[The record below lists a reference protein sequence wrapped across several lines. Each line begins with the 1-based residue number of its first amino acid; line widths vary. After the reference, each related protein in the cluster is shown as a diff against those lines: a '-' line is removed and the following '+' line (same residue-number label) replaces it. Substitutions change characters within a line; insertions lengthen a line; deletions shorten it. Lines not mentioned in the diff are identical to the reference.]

1 MFLGALHLFPSDL
14 FPNMYLLSF
23 FQPHLNY
30 ADFHFFVAI
39 VLFGLKHQLNN
50 KVIPNIEYKMFC
62 LESHAVYPC
71 FLRGKF
77 FKKEKRASN
86 EVLTLKNGSDQHFN
100 FRRP

>member
-1 MFLGALHLFPSDL
+1 MKNSVKV
-14 FPNMYLLSF
+14 SF
-23 FQPHLNY
+23 
-30 ADFHFFVAI
+30 
-39 VLFGLKHQLNN
+39 KHQRDN

-71 FLRGKF
+71 FLRGNFSRK
-77 FKKEKRASN
+77 KRALN

>member
-39 VLFGLKHQLNN
+39 VLFGLSCHSFQWLRIFLKLD
-50 KVIPNIEYKMFC
+50 PPPPYK
-62 LESHAVYPC
+62 
-71 FLRGKF
+71 
-77 FKKEKRASN
+77 
-86 EVLTLKNGSDQHFN
+86 
-100 FRRP
+100 